1 METLFANLAG
11 AIDSDGRM
19 FIARAQGYRRRLDRR
34 QVPYYIATIAL
45 SDSSRIV
52 PDLLQATFPARR
64 CSTMQESKAGGLAH
78 VGSGRSGCA
87 RTSGSLIAVPQGQA
101 AASGVSAHA
110 HQSDRT

>member
-1 METLFANLAG
+1 METLFANLAS

-64 CSTMQESKAGGLAH
+64 LQYDARIESRWLGTCGK
-78 VGSGRSGCA
+78 R
-87 RTSGSLIAVPQGQA
+87 
-101 AASGVSAHA
+101 
-110 HQSDRT
+110 